1 MKTLVGIA
9 AACFI
14 LAGCSSTR
22 LDSDTEARA
31 ARHMAIADSLEGAH
45 ALDQA
50 TVEYQIVAELYP
62 SSSAY
67 TTAVRKAGLLYLNPD
82 NPVHSD
88 SLALHWVSVYLGLPV
103 PWAERESARAQI
115 SLLERVMA
123 LQSELRRR
131 GRTIDSLAAVIKK
144 QDAQISDQAQQ
155 LQQVQ
160 TLQNELKQVRGELE
174 RLKQVDVQINRSRR
188 K

>member
-1 MKTLVGIA
+1 MRYLLGCV

-31 ARHMAIADSLEGAH
+31 ARHMAIADSLEEAR

-50 TVEYQIVAELYP
+50 VLEYKIVAELYP

-67 TTAVRKAGLLYLNPD
+67 ASAVRKAALLYLNPD
-82 NPVHSD
+82 NPARND

-103 PWAERESARAQI
+103 PWAERESARAQLT
-115 SLLERVMA
+115 LLERVMA
-123 LQSELRRR
+123 LQSELQRR
-131 GRTIDSLAAVIKK
+131 GRVIDSLAAVARK
-144 QDAQISDQAQQ
+144 QDAQISDQAAQ
-155 LQQVQ
+155 LQQIQ
-160 TLQNELKQVRGELE
+160 TLQNELKQARQELD
-174 RLKQVDVQINRSRR
+174 RLKQVDVDISRSRR